1 MEGIARRPESG
12 PAAGMRTL
20 SDCYLGSMPKKT
32 ARILAPLALVSALGL
47 GPHLVGATDAAGP
60 AAATPARSAPATSTS
75 APSVAPTPKTV
86 LVENAKAVP
95 AARRPALTAPGLDR
109 HVVAMAE
116 DAAARAVSQGLAKDP
131 RTLTVI
137 DYSLPST
144 EKRLWVFDVRTGELL
159 FHELVAHGRNTGDNR
174 ATRFSNTLN
183 SKQTSLGLFV
193 TANTYVGSNGYSLR
207 MQGLDRGFNDRAM
220 ERAIVIHGAPYVSE
234 AFARSQG
241 RIGRSWGCPALDQKV
256 SRQVIDTI
264 KGGDLV
270 FAYAPQ
276 DDFLT
281 GAPMLAGSRAAATVL
296 ASTAGTATTA
306 VGR

>member
-1 MEGIARRPESG
+1 M
-12 PAAGMRTL
+12 T
-20 SDCYLGSMPKKT
+20 KKT
-32 ARILAPLALVSALGL
+32 SRILAPLALVSALGL

-60 AAATPARSAPATSTS
+60 AAATPARPAPATTTP
-75 APSVAPTPKTV
+75 APAVAPASQR
-86 LVENAKAVP
+86 LAKAVP
-95 AARRPALTAPGLDR
+95 AARPALAAPGLDPR
-109 HVVAMAE
+109 VVAMAQ
-116 DAAARAVSQGLAKDP
+116 DAAARAMSHGLAKDP

-144 EKRLWVFDVRTGELL
+144 EKRLWVFDLETRELL
-159 FHELVAHGRNTGDNR
+159 FHELVAHGKNTGDNR
-174 ATRFSNTLN
+174 ATRFSNTMN

-207 MQGLDRGFNDRAM
+207 MNGLDRGFNDRAM
-220 ERAIVIHGAPYVSE
+220 DRAIVIHGAPYVSE
-234 AFARSQG
+234 AFARAQG

-264 KGGDLV
+264 KGGGLV
-270 FAYAPQ
+270 FAYYPQ
-276 DDFLT
+276 GDFLT

-296 ASTAGTATTA
+296 ASTTGSATTA

>member
-1 MEGIARRPESG
+1 
-12 PAAGMRTL
+12 
-20 SDCYLGSMPKKT
+20 MPKKT

-60 AAATPARSAPATSTS
+60 AAATPARSAPATSTP
-75 APSVAPTPKTV
+75 APAPV

-95 AARRPALTAPGLDR
+95 AARPALAAPGLDP

-116 DAAARAVSQGLAKDP
+116 DAAARAVSRGLAKDP

-144 EKRLWVFDVRTGELL
+144 EKRLWVFDLGTRELL
-159 FHELVAHGRNTGDNR
+159 FHELVAHGKNTGDNR
-174 ATRFSNTLN
+174 ATRFSNTMN

-276 DDFLT
+276 NDFLT

-296 ASTAGTATTA
+296 ASTTTAGTATTA